1 MSPLIIEPQKKLQ
14 KAQLAHR
21 LSDQLA
27 HRPGPLELIE
37 KGILETD
44 NLQVQNAIRNGQVHY
59 DKVDSIYAIN
69 PGTQFEPTQFE
80 KKNPFLSLASV
91 SSFLVPDDSSPAAH
105 SPPTID
111 TRPHSVAEIRSKF
124 NIPSQPQT

>member
-59 DKVDSIYAIN
+59 DKVDSIYAMN
-69 PGTQFEPTQFE
+69 PGLNPRNL
-80 KKNPFLSLASV
+80 KNDFDPIFS
-91 SSFLVPDDSSPAAH
+91 
-105 SPPTID
+105 IG
-111 TRPHSVAEIRSKF
+111 IKF
-124 NIPSQPQT
+124 SCSR

>member
-59 DKVDSIYAIN
+59 DKVDSIYAMN
-69 PGTQFEPTQFE
+69 PGTPTQFD
-80 KKNPFLSLASV
+80 K
-91 SSFLVPDDSSPAAH
+91 
-105 SPPTID
+105 
-111 TRPHSVAEIRSKF
+111 RPICPR
-124 NIPSQPQT
+124 IQPYL

>member
-1 MSPLIIEPQKKLQ
+1 MIIEPQKKLQ

-59 DKVDSIYAIN
+59 DKVDSIYAMN
-69 PGTQFEPTQFE
+69 PGTLTQFQAHA
-80 KKNPFLSLASV
+80 KAFNPTFSIGV
-91 SSFLVPDDSSPAAH
+91 
-105 SPPTID
+105 
-111 TRPHSVAEIRSKF
+111 KF
-124 NIPSQPQT
+124 FGSR

>member
-59 DKVDSIYAIN
+59 DKVDSIYAMN
-69 PGTQFEPTQFE
+69 PGMSPDLITLCNRIFSIGFQFFG
-80 KKNPFLSLASV
+80 SG
-91 SSFLVPDDSSPAAH
+91 
-105 SPPTID
+105 
-111 TRPHSVAEIRSKF
+111 
-124 NIPSQPQT
+124 

>member
-1 MSPLIIEPQKKLQ
+1 MINPVQYHILEESNVSPLIIEPQKKLQ

-59 DKVDSIYAIN
+59 DKVDSIYTMN
-69 PGTQFEPTQFE
+69 PGNLILYFINGF
-80 KKNPFLSLASV
+80 
-91 SSFLVPDDSSPAAH
+91 
-105 SPPTID
+105 
-111 TRPHSVAEIRSKF
+111 
-124 NIPSQPQT
+124 